1 MVLDRSGEARTLQ
14 GGVLGIMKCRKCGY
28 DEEYHW
34 DDNGRLRCPYT
45 MTEFEGR
52 AVGVF
57 MPQGDWYEV

>member
-1 MVLDRSGEARTLQ
+1 
-14 GGVLGIMKCRKCGY
+14 MKCRKCGY